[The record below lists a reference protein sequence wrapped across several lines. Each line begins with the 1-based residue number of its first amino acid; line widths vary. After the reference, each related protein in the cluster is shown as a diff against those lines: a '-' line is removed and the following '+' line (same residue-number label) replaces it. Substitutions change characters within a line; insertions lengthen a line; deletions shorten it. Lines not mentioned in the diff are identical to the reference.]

1 MNFQPLRKNDEGIVT
16 LELCSNAHHQIHA
29 KLEIEEND
37 FLSCT
42 YIDNPQNYILPYYI
56 LSSATTSPF
65 VNRQINFLNDRWA
78 KIGWLFFTI
87 PWGYTDIDFVL
98 PPTNKVWA
106 IPRIA
111 NLKLG
116 FEDRWFLQQLCMCC
130 ETKFIIPLRAIEIC
144 FQC

>member
-65 VNRQINFLNDRWA
+65 VNR
-78 KIGWLFFTI
+78 
-87 PWGYTDIDFVL
+87 
-98 PPTNKVWA
+98 
-106 IPRIA
+106 
-111 NLKLG
+111 
-116 FEDRWFLQQLCMCC
+116 
-130 ETKFIIPLRAIEIC
+130 
-144 FQC
+144 